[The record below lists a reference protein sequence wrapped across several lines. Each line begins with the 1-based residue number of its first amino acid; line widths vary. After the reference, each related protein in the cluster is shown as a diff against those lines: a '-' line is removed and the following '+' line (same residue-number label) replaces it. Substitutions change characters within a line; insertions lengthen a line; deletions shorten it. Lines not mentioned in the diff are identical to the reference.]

1 MQELHPRDR
10 LLHRIESA
18 TNSRRNIW
26 IGAPAGAGKTS
37 LAALCAAR
45 FKCPVIWFR
54 VEAADRDMP
63 SFIGNLYAA
72 TGLRPPQSAPFK
84 ADFDSLRDALH
95 DQADYLPADALWVWD
110 GCEQLDDA
118 SLQWQALADLMRY
131 LPNLPPCFSP
141 AVHPRRQ
148 IYCHSKRLAGWR
160 FSTGKTCASRLKSH
174 MLS

>member
-1 MQELHPRDR
+1 LPGLKASTRQIKFIAPNVQELHPSNR

-72 TGLRPPQSAPFK
+72 TGLRPPQSDPFK
-84 ADFDSLRDALH
+84 ADFDSLRAA
-95 DQADYLPADALWVWD
+95 QPTPA
-110 GCEQLDDA
+110 G
-118 SLQWQALADLMRY
+118 S
-131 LPNLPPCFSP
+131 
-141 AVHPRRQ
+141 
-148 IYCHSKRLAGWR
+148 
-160 FSTGKTCASRLKSH
+160 TCAAGTPCNTIWQ
-174 MLS
+174 